1 MILSGLIFAKG
12 QMELTQLYIIPLLLS
27 ILKLYR
33 KKAFQY
39 IIIFGFLEKY
49 HLNFSRMQDDWLLR
63 FKPIKKAMISAHGR

>member
-33 KKAFQY
+33 KEAFQY
-39 IIIFGFLEKY
+39 IIIFGFLEKF
-49 HLNFSRMQDDWLLR
+49 HLNFFSDAGRWALTLR
-63 FKPIKKAMISAHGR
+63 IDKKAT